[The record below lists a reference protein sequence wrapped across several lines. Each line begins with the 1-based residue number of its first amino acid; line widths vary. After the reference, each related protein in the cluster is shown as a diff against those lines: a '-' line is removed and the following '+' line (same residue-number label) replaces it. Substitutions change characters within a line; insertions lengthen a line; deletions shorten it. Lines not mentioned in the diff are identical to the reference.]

1 MEKKVTLVVNGEEIS
16 FVVTSQ
22 IYRDFLNSAK
32 ESNKCTPLIRFLNA
46 TVTAETKVVLD
57 KYVEWYFMDIAG
69 KIFEEM
75 RPELEMIGKK

>member
-22 IYRDFLNSAK
+22 IYKDFLNNAK
-32 ESNKCTPLIRFLNA
+32 DGNKCTPIIRFLNA
-46 TVTAETKVVLD
+46 AVTPESKGVLE
-57 KYVEWYFMDIAG
+57 KYIEWYFMDIAG

-75 RPELEMIGKK
+75 RPDLEMTGKK